1 MKTNFE
7 KHVAAFDQ
15 VLGHCNALGSVY
27 SPVKESLKLAAMT
40 AQLSAARQTLANYA
54 TAKLGYAS
62 AINERQRVF
71 STLGITASRISA
83 AMEGTDASPQVVDDV
98 RMLRDK
104 LRGATRKK
112 KSPKKVSTEE
122 TTNTSRG
129 PLSQLDYD
137 SKIRNFAALIEL
149 LKLMPTYQPKQ
160 KELSVASLLAK
171 LTQMMTAH
179 RGVHKAKV
187 ALNNASVAR
196 AEAIYGAHGVTKTS
210 SAVKKFLFSVLGS
223 NAVYQKIRSINAKRV

>member
-40 AQLSAARQTLANYA
+40 SQLSAARQTLENYA

-71 STLGITASRISA
+71 STLGITASRICA
-83 AMEGTDASPQVVDDV
+83 AMEGTDASSQVVDDV
-98 RMLRDK
+98 IILKHK
-104 LRGATRKK
+104 LRGTTRKR
-112 KSPKKVSTEE
+112 KSSKKVAIEDTSSA
-122 TTNTSRG
+122 SRG

-137 SKIRNFAALIEL
+137 SKIRNFAAMIEL
-149 LKLMPTYQPKQ
+149 LKLVPTYQPKQ

-171 LTQMMTAH
+171 LTQMMTTH
-179 RGVHKAKV
+179 RAVHKAKV
-187 ALNNASVAR
+187 ALNNATVAR
-196 AEAIYGAHGVTKTS
+196 AEAIYGTRGITKTS
-210 SAVKKFLFSVLGS
+210 SAVKKYLFSVLGS
-223 NAVYQKIRSINAKRV
+223 NAVYQKIRGINAKRL

>member
-71 STLGITASRISA
+71 STLGITASRICA
-83 AMEGTDASPQVVDDV
+83 AMEGTDASSQLVEDV
-98 RMLRDK
+98 RLLKYK
-104 LRGATRKK
+104 LRGATRKRK
-112 KSPKKVSTEE
+112 TLKEVANAE
-122 TTNTSRG
+122 TSNTSRG

-137 SKIRNFAALIEL
+137 SKIRNFAAMIEL
-149 LKLMPTYQPKQ
+149 LKLVPTYLPKQ
-160 KELSVASLLAK
+160 KELTVTALLAK
-171 LTQMMTAH
+171 LSQMMASH
-179 RGVHKAKV
+179 R
-187 ALNNASVAR
+187 
-196 AEAIYGAHGVTKTS
+196 
-210 SAVKKFLFSVLGS
+210 AVLLTMQLLRE
-223 NAVYQKIRSINAKRV
+223 QKRSTERRE

>member
-40 AQLSAARQTLANYA
+40 TQLSAARQSLASYA
-54 TAKLGYAS
+54 AAKLAYAS

-71 STLGITASRISA
+71 STLGITASRICA
-83 AMEGTDASPQVVDDV
+83 AMEGTDASSQIVDDV
-98 RMLRDK
+98 RLLKHK
-104 LRGATRKK
+104 LRGTTRKRRSLK
-112 KSPKKVSTEE
+112 QVPNAEAS
-122 TTNTSRG
+122 NTSRG

-137 SKIRNFAALIEL
+137 SKIRNFAAMIEL
-149 LKLMPTYQPKQ
+149 VKLVPTYQPKQ

-171 LTQMMTAH
+171 LTQMMTMH
-179 RGVHKAKV
+179 RAVHKAKV
-187 ALNNASVAR
+187 AINNAAVAR
-196 AEAIYGAHGVTKTS
+196 TEAIYGEHGVTKT
-210 SAVKKFLFSVLGS
+210 AVLVKKFLFSVLGS
-223 NAVYQKIRSINAKRV
+223 NAVYQKIRGINAKRL